1 MRKTLLLCFV
11 LILLAGCSQAA
22 NLTTAQ
28 SEKIQALKDQ
38 ITLLKQEQITQKNE
52 ILALKVKI
60 DVYQSHT
67 GVLDISEFNQMY
79 QSHFGTET
87 LNQPEVL
94 YDAQVDQTTLVF
106 RYLNASL
113 SFKGRL
119 PDEVK
124 VYEMSIGIWFYWIT
138 ESNVVQIRSYEQFSK
153 AVLNSAAL
161 TGSVSLND
169 GTVLVKFTPDNGLS
183 GSEKTTVSEFLSRQW
198 VFTVSN

>member
-11 LILLAGCSQAA
+11 LILLAGCSQTAT
-22 NLTTAQ
+22 LTTAQ
-28 SEKIQALKDQ
+28 TEKIQALKDQ
-38 ITLLKQEQITQKNE
+38 IALLKQEQNTQKNE

-67 GVLDISEFNQMY
+67 GVVDISEFNQMY
-79 QSHFGTET
+79 QSHFGSTT

-94 YDAQVDQTTLVF
+94 YDAQADQTTLVF

-119 PDEVK
+119 PEEVK
-124 VYEMSIGIWFYWIT
+124 VYETSIGIWFYWIT

-161 TGSVSLND
+161 TGSVSHID
-169 GTVLVKFTPDNGLS
+169 GTVLDKFTPHNGLR

>member
-11 LILLAGCSQAA
+11 LILLAGCSQTAT
-22 NLTTAQ
+22 LTTAQ
-28 SEKIQALKDQ
+28 TEKIQALKDQ
-38 ITLLKQEQITQKNE
+38 IALLKQEQNTQKNE
-52 ILALKVKI
+52 ILALNVKI

-79 QSHFGTET
+79 QSHFGSTT

-94 YDAQVDQTTLVF
+94 YDAQADQTTLVF

-113 SFKGRL
+113 SFKGCL
-119 PDEVK
+119 PEEVK